1 VAFEDRERICDYIEK
16 RNLRA
21 ALEIDE
27 LLSAQVTQLEEI
39 PESGRQGRI
48 EGTREL
54 VITNTRT

>member
-1 VAFEDRERICDYIEK
+1 
-16 RNLRA
+16 
-21 ALEIDE
+21 